1 MVTFWVAHCRGS
13 DIWSKCSSKWGSDG
27 ASQGQLSCHSFCIPF
42 LVPCI
47 ACLLVEFTTPPS
59 RRSCLLLW
67 ACTPLPPSFICPL
80 YPHWGIMP
88 WDCVKFRLFIDELLI
103 FPENTRTSSPFQNG
117 ACFFPIRFRFFCFF
131 PLLMLWLSIYGVA
144 ELWMSAVWSH
154 NPQKSSSSPL

>member
-13 DIWSKCSSKWGSDG
+13 DIWSKCASKWGSDG

-67 ACTPLPPSFICPL
+67 ACSPLPPSFICPL

-88 WDCVKFRLFIDELLI
+88 WDCVKFRLFCWWVVNFPWKHKNI
-103 FPENTRTSSPFQNG
+103 FSLSKWSL
-117 ACFFPIRFRFFCFF
+117 FFFSIRLRFFCFF
-131 PLLMLWLSIYGVA
+131 SLLMLWLSIYGVA

-154 NPQKSSSSPL
+154 NPQKSSSPL